1 MSKRADDI
9 CPLSQEISLGAV
21 QPHST
26 PIYLTSVYQCQDPD
40 QALAMLA
47 GSQAGYVYQRDGHP
61 NGDLLAEK
69 CRQLHQAGWALVTSS
84 GMAALSLAA
93 LGYLSAGDHVVVSH
107 QVYGR
112 SLQLLDR
119 EMARLG
125 VATAVVDISDL
136 NQVET
141 AINDRTRL
149 VLIETISNPMLQ
161 VADIRQLA
169 KLAHAHDAR
178 LLVDNTFASP
188 TVCRPL
194 DAGADLVMES
204 ISKMMNGHSDVMLG
218 LLCGRDKD
226 GRAKDE
232 ARLRD
237 VLSVWGLASSPFDCW
252 LAARGLATLH
262 LRMDR
267 ACASA
272 ERLAIHLQQAS
283 SVKQVVYPTQADRD
297 QRQLVD
303 TQFLDNQAGCM
314 VTFTLQGGR
323 EAAVRFMHAAAK
335 IPFCPSLGEVSTTLS
350 HPASTSHRGL
360 SPEQQRQLGIE
371 AGTLRLSVGTESS
384 AYVLQA
390 VDEGLAAAGK

>member
-1 MSKRADDI
+1 MSKHADDI
-9 CPLSQEISLGAV
+9 CPLSQEISLGSV
-21 QPHST
+21 RPHST
-26 PIYLTSVYQCQDPD
+26 PIYLASVYQCQDPD
-40 QALAMLA
+40 QALAMLS
-47 GSQAGYVYQRDGHP
+47 GSQAGYVYQRDRHP

-69 CRQLHQAGWALVTSS
+69 CRQLHQADWALVTSS

-112 SLQLLDR
+112 SLQLLER

-125 VATAVVDISDL
+125 VVAAVVDTNDL
-136 NQVET
+136 NQVEA
-141 AINDRTRL
+141 AINDQTRL

-161 VADIRQLA
+161 VADIPQLA
-169 KLAHAHDAR
+169 ELAHARGAR

-194 DAGADLVMES
+194 DSGADLVMES

-218 LLCGRDKD
+218 LLCGRDE
-226 GRAKDE
+226 GGQGE
-232 ARLRD
+232 EETRLRD

-252 LAARGLATLH
+252 LATRGLATLH

-272 ERLAIHLQQAS
+272 EQLAIHLQQAS
-283 SVKQVVYPTQADRD
+283 SVKQVVYPTQADRE
-297 QRQLVD
+297 QRRLVGD
-303 TQFLDNQAGCM
+303 QFLENRAGCM
-314 VTFTLQGGR
+314 VTFTLKGGR
-323 EAAVRFMHAAAK
+323 EAAVQFMHAAAK

-360 SPEQQRQLGIE
+360 SAEQQRQLGIE
-371 AGTLRLSVGTESS
+371 AGTLRLSVGTEST

-390 VDEGLAAAGK
+390 VDEGLTATNR